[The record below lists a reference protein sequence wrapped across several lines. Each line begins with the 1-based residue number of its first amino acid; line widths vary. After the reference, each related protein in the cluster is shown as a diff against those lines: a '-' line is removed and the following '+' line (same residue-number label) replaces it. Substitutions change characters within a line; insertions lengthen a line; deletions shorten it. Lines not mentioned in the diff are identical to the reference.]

1 MFLALN
7 MAATRVQLLLSS
19 AALFTACSRKT
30 NTSIN
35 LTPVERVE
43 TSHGDSSGE
52 VPIDGPL
59 DEPCALGQMS
69 SDARRVQFSHLMA
82 NPDRYHGPPI
92 ILRGYF
98 ILRIE
103 NVSLLEPTRRKD
115 SVLVDVQKLPAENA
129 QELLACRLKLV
140 DVQGYLTHV
149 PNRGREDLMIV
160 AQAIVSPQKVVE
172 QCADSGTTCH

>member
-1 MFLALN
+1 
-7 MAATRVQLLLSS
+7 
-19 AALFTACSRKT
+19 
-30 NTSIN
+30 
-35 LTPVERVE
+35 
-43 TSHGDSSGE
+43 
-52 VPIDGPL
+52 
-59 DEPCALGQMS
+59 
-69 SDARRVQFSHLMA
+69 MA